1 VRQGGTIHAFDAAVA
16 PRPILQ
22 RLKEV
27 NMKQAQHTFLL
38 PLVAAS
44 ILVAAAPSWAS
55 NDMTV
60 TETTNAAVV
69 SSAFEAWASQTG
81 SVFDILSPDVT
92 WTIPGSGPVAGT
104 YIGRQSFLEDASLPL
119 VNRLATPI
127 VPEVHHIWASDDR
140 VIIRFDGTATT
151 TSGAPY
157 ANQFVW
163 IFRME
168 DGVVVEAEAFLDLV
182 AYQAVLENN
191 EPRAE

>member
-1 VRQGGTIHAFDAAVA
+1 MQHGFDAAVA